1 MAEQRMTKEDL
12 TFFKNLLVDKKSQA
26 NADLQDLERQ
36 SRIDDTKESS
46 DDHSS
51 YSLHMAD
58 RGTDAMER
66 EKTMLFAQR
75 EGAYLDYLDEALVR
89 VEAGTYGSCRVCNE
103 EIGRPRLEAVP
114 TATQCIDCKSKADQE
129 ASGE

>member
-1 MAEQRMTKEDL
+1 MSER
-12 TFFKNLLVDKKSQA
+12 DKITGGITAPAGFTAAGVACGIKPSG
-26 NADLQDLERQ
+26 L
-36 SRIDDTKESS
+36 DDAQESS
-46 DDHSS
+46 DDRSS
-51 YSLHMAD
+51 YSLHMAE

-89 VEAGTYGSCRVCNE
+89 VADGTYGSCRVCNT
-103 EIGRPRLEAVP
+103 EIGRARLEAVP

-129 ASGE
+129 AASGE

>member
-1 MAEQRMTKEDL
+1 MTEEDL
-12 TFFKNLLVDKKSQA
+12 TFFKNLLIEKKAQA
-26 NADLQDLERQ
+26 NADLEDLERQ
-36 SRIDDTKESS
+36 SRPDDAQESS
-46 DDHSS
+46 DDRSA

-89 VEAGTYGSCRVCNE
+89 VEDGTYGSCRVCNG
-103 EIGRPRLEAVP
+103 EIGRARLEAVP

-129 ASGE
+129 AASGE

>member
-1 MAEQRMTKEDL
+1 MMTEEDL
-12 TFFKNLLVDKKSQA
+12 DYFKNLLMEKKSQA
-26 NADLQDLERQ
+26 NADLKELERQ
-36 SRIDDTKESS
+36 SRSDDALESS
-46 DDHSS
+46 DDRSA

-75 EGAYLDYLDEALVR
+75 EGAYLDYVDEALER
-89 VEAGTYGSCRVCNE
+89 VADGTYGSCRVCNG
-103 EIGRPRLEAVP
+103 EIGRARLEAVP
-114 TATQCIDCKSKADQE
+114 TATQCIDCKSKADRKA